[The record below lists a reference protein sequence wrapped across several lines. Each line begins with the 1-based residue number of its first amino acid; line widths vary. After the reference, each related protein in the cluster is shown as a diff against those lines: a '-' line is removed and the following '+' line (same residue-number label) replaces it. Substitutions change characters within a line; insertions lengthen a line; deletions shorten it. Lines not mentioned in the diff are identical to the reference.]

1 MTLAQ
6 HAASFPDAMR
16 AQPYAPTLDY
26 APPPLLGQ
34 RARDARFMDRYF
46 TCLAFVLL
54 GYALGG
60 RGFAYWGVNPL
71 FVGEIALLFGV
82 VVLLKS
88 KQINRL
94 LSLNAFLPLLLYMTW
109 GCICTVPYLGKY
121 GKDAIRDAVVWGYG
135 TYAFIV
141 AALLISDPTRVM
153 RMVLYF
159 RKFTV
164 WFLVLAPVT
173 TVATVFFE
181 DKLPLFPGGV
191 NPIIQVKGGD
201 MCVHLAGVFVYV
213 VALGAGIHAII
224 PSFFI
229 PLNFALN
236 LQGRAGMVAFAVA
249 ASVSMAL
256 RPFHPRL
263 MRILF
268 VLGLCLFM
276 LWASDIRIE
285 RGARE
290 ISFKYMMTAVQ
301 SIVGESSDDTLG
313 DTKEW
318 RMRWWTKI
326 YQYTVHGEYFWM
338 GKGFGI
344 NLASDDGFQTDE
356 DEALRSPHNGHLTQ
370 LARAGVPGFVLWCMV
385 QGTFAYQIVT
395 TYFRAKKMRKKNWS
409 GVFMFLGAYWAAFM
423 ANATFDV
430 FLEGPMGG
438 IWMWCI
444 YGAGIGCVQVFK
456 RYPDLLTPG
465 ASQPAF
471 ATTR

>member
-6 HAASFPDAMR
+6 HAASFPNAMR

-34 RARDARFMDRYF
+34 RARDARFLDRYF
-46 TCLAFVLL
+46 TFLACVLL

-60 RGFAYWGVNPL
+60 RGFAYWGINPL
-71 FVGEIALLFGV
+71 FVGEITLLVGL

-88 KQINRL
+88 KQISRL
-94 LSLNAFLPLLLYMTW
+94 LSLDAFLPLLLFMTW
-109 GCICTVPYLGKY
+109 GGICTLPHLSRY

-159 RKFTV
+159 RKFTI
-164 WFLVLAPVT
+164 WFLVLAPITYVL
-173 TVATVFFE
+173 TVFFE
-181 DKLPLFPGGV
+181 EQLPLFPGGA

-201 MCVHLAGVFVYV
+201 MCVHLAGVMVYS
-213 VALGAGIHAII
+213 VALGAGIHPII

-249 ASVSMAL
+249 ASVSMTL

-263 MRILF
+263 MRIFF
-268 VLGLCLFM
+268 VLGLCLFV
-276 LWASDIRIE
+276 LWASDLRIE
-285 RGARE
+285 RGPRE
-290 ISFKYMMTAVQ
+290 ISFRYLVTAVG
-301 SIVGESSDDTLG
+301 SIVGESSHDDLN

-318 RMRWWTKI
+318 RVRWWSKI
-326 YQYTVHGEYFWM
+326 INYTFHGDYFWM

-344 NLASDDGFQTDE
+344 NLASEDGFQTQE
-356 DEALRSPHNGHLTQ
+356 DEALRSPHNGHMTM
-370 LARAGVPGFVLWCMV
+370 LARAGVPGFLLWVMA
-385 QGTFAYQIVT
+385 QGTFAYLMVI
-395 TYFRAKKMRKKNWS
+395 TYFKARKLRRKNWS

-444 YGAGIGCVQVFK
+444 YGAGIACVHVFK

-465 ASQPAF
+465 EPQPAF
-471 ATTR
+471 ATAR